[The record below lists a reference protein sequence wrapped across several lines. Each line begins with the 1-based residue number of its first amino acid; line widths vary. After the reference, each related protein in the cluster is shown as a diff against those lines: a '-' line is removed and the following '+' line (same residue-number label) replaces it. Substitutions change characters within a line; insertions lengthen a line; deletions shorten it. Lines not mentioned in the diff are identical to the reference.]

1 VANVEER
8 MKVKAWSGTLAAVG
22 VLALAVSACGSSNS
36 SSTATSSSAGASG
49 ASSSSG
55 SSTSASSSAS
65 SGSSGSSVQFS
76 GLETQVPSSY
86 PQPKPKHLTLAYLN
100 PEGSSNEFLTVL
112 GQSMKDETQKLGG
125 TYIEKDAEGDVNKQV
140 SQFDQLLAQKVDG
153 IAVFALDPKSLAP
166 DVARARK
173 AGIHL
178 VTIDFNF
185 TDTSASGLQ
194 GYESQV
200 WQARDRAAYLTAQ
213 AMAKQLGP
221 GATISTIDFAI
232 KVPSIVFSIQRDV
245 YWAQKFGLK
254 VSGNASNPTDDI
266 AGGEKAMTTL
276 LGKNNS
282 IKGVMAYNDP
292 SAIGAYSAARSQG
305 ITGLALAGGN
315 GGSDGLGAIKAGRE
329 SFTAKLDDPSMGKDF
344 AWALYDLSEGVK
356 VPGTVVAGPPVLV
369 DKDNVGSIVPWEAQ
383 LKQEYGH

>member
-1 VANVEER
+1 

-22 VLALAVSACGSSNS
+22 VLALAVSACGGS
-36 SSTATSSSAGASG
+36 SS
-49 ASSSSG
+49 SSSSG
-55 SSTSASSSAS
+55 AAASSGGSASSTSSAATSTSGSSSSAS
-65 SGSSGSSVQFS
+65 SVPFT

-86 PQPKPKHLTLAYLN
+86 PKPKPKHLTLAYLN
-100 PEGSSNEFLTVL
+100 PEGSSNEFLTIL

-185 TDTSASGLQ
+185 TDTSAAGLQ

-213 AMAKQLGP
+213 AMAKQLGS
-221 GATISTIDFAI
+221 GATIGTIDFAI

-245 YWAQKFGLK
+245 YWAEKFGLK
-254 VSGNASNPTDDI
+254 VAGNASNPTDDI

-276 LGKNNS
+276 LGKDNS

-344 AWALYDLSEGVK
+344 AWGLYDLSEGVK
-356 VPGTVVAGPPVLV
+356 IPGTIVAGRPVLV
-369 DKDNVGSIVPWEAQ
+369 DKDNVDSIVPWEQQ

>member
-1 VANVEER
+1 
-8 MKVKAWSGTLAAVG
+8 MKLKAWTGTLAAVG
-22 VLALAVSACGSSNS
+22 VLALAVGACGSSSN
-36 SSTATSSSAGASG
+36 
-49 ASSSSG
+49 
-55 SSTSASSSAS
+55 SSSAS
-65 SGSSGSSVQFS
+65 SGSSSASSGSGGGSSSGSSATSTAASSSSSGSSSGVQFS
-76 GLETQVPSSY
+76 GLETSVPSSY
-86 PQPKPKHLTLAYLN
+86 PQPKPKHLKLAYLN

-112 GQSMKDETQKLGG
+112 GQSMKDEVQKLGG
-125 TYIEKDAEGDVNKQV
+125 TYVELDAEGDVNKQV

-185 TDTSASGLQ
+185 TNTSAAGLQ

-200 WQARDRAAYLTAQ
+200 WQARDMAAYLTAQ

-221 GATISTIDFAI
+221 GATIGTIDFAI

-245 YWAQKFGLK
+245 YWAKKFGLK
-254 VSGNASNPTDDI
+254 VAGNASNPTDDI

-276 LGKNNS
+276 LGQDNS

-344 AWALYDLSEGVK
+344 AWGLYDLSEGVK
-356 VPGTVVAGPPVLV
+356 IPATIKAGNPVLV
-369 DKDNVGSIVPWEAQ
+369 DKQNVNSIVPWEAQ

>member
-1 VANVEER
+1 
-8 MKVKAWSGTLAAVG
+8 MKLKAWSGTVAAVG
-22 VLALAVSACGSSNS
+22 VLALAVGACGSSSNS
-36 SSTATSSSAGASG
+36 SS

-55 SSTSASSSAS
+55 GSS
-65 SGSSGSSVQFS
+65 SGSSATSTAAPSSSGSSSSVAFS
-76 GLETQVPSSY
+76 GLETKVPSSY
-86 PQPKPKHLTLAYLN
+86 PQPKSKHLTLGYLN
-100 PEGSSNEFLTVL
+100 PEGSSNEFLTIL
-112 GQSMKDETQKLGG
+112 GQSMKDEVQKLGG

-185 TDTSASGLQ
+185 TDTSAAGLQ

-200 WQARDRAAYLTAQ
+200 WQARDQAAYLTAQ

-232 KVPSIVFSIQRDV
+232 KVPSIVFSIQRDA

-266 AGGEKAMTTL
+266 AGGEKAMTAL

-344 AWALYDLSEGVK
+344 AWGLYDLSEGVK
-356 VPGTVVAGPPVLV
+356 IPTTIKAGTPVLV
-369 DKDNVGSIVPWEAQ
+369 DKNNVSSQVPWETQ

>member
-1 VANVEER
+1 
-8 MKVKAWSGTLAAVG
+8 M
-22 VLALAVSACGSSNS
+22 
-36 SSTATSSSAGASG
+36 
-49 ASSSSG
+49 
-55 SSTSASSSAS
+55 
-65 SGSSGSSVQFS
+65 QFS
-76 GLETQVPSSY
+76 GLETKVPSSY
-86 PQPKPKHLTLAYLN
+86 PKPKPKHLTLGYLN
-100 PEGSSNEFLTVL
+100 PEGSSNEFLTIL

-125 TYIEKDAEGDVNKQV
+125 AYVEKDAEGDVNKQV

-185 TDTSASGLQ
+185 TDTSAAGLQ

-200 WQARDRAAYLTAQ
+200 WQARDMAAYLTAQ
-213 AMAKQLGP
+213 AMAKQLGA
-221 GATISTIDFAI
+221 GATIGTIDFAI

-245 YWAQKFGLK
+245 YWAEKFGLK

-266 AGGEKAMTTL
+266 AGGEKAMTSL
-276 LGKNNS
+276 LGKDNS

-344 AWALYDLSEGVK
+344 AWGLYDLSEGVK
-356 VPGTVVAGPPVLV
+356 IPTTIKAGAPVLV
-369 DKDNVGSIVPWEAQ
+369 DKNNVGSQVPWETQ

>member
-1 VANVEER
+1 
-8 MKVKAWSGTLAAVG
+8 M
-22 VLALAVSACGSSNS
+22 
-36 SSTATSSSAGASG
+36 
-49 ASSSSG
+49 
-55 SSTSASSSAS
+55 
-65 SGSSGSSVQFS
+65 QFS

-86 PQPKPKHLTLAYLN
+86 PQPKSKHLTLAYLN
-100 PEGSSNEFLTVL
+100 PEGSSNEFLTIL
-112 GQSMKDETQKLGG
+112 GQSMKLETQKLGG
-125 TYIEKDAEGDVNKQV
+125 TYVEKDAEGDVNKQV

-185 TDTSASGLQ
+185 TDTSAAGLQ

-200 WQARDRAAYLTAQ
+200 WQARDMAAYLTAK

-266 AGGEKAMTTL
+266 AGGEKAMTSL

-329 SFTAKLDDPSMGKDF
+329 TFTAKLDDPSMGKDF
-344 AWALYDLSEGVK
+344 AWGLYDLSEGVK
-356 VPGTVVAGPPVLV
+356 IPATIKAGPPVLV
-369 DKDNVGSIVPWEAQ
+369 DKDNVDSIVPWEAQ